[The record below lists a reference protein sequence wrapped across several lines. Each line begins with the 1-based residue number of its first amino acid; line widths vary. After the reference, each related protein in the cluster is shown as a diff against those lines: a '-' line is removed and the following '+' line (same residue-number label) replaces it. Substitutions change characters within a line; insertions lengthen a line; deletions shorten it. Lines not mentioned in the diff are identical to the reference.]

1 MFSLFTQFYFT
12 DYFKSFLSTTL
23 ISFDLYF
30 VKHYSGP
37 ISNPQSD
44 VLEICIL
51 CSYARIE
58 LIYFV
63 SLVSMVNLNFFEC
76 KESSAMLLWT

>member
-12 DYFKSFLSTTL
+12 DYFKSFVSTTL
-23 ISFDLYF
+23 ISFDLY
-30 VKHYSGP
+30 YSGP
-37 ISNPQSD
+37 ISNPLSD

-58 LIYFV
+58 LIFYV
-63 SLVSMVNLNFFEC
+63 SLVSMVNLNSFEC